1 VDTENF
7 EKSKTKKVGYRN
19 PPEHSRFQKGKS
31 GNPTGRPKGT
41 LNVATVV
48 ARTLQEKVAV
58 NENGKRRAVTKLEAA
73 FRKLT
78 NKAITGDLRAVQL
91 LATLARSAEE
101 REVPEAASDRSLD
114 ETEDKVFSEILK
126 RIEAARKGET
136 DETVTK

>member
-1 VDTENF
+1 
-7 EKSKTKKVGYRN
+7 
-19 PPEHSRFQKGKS
+19 
-31 GNPTGRPKGT
+31 
-41 LNVATVV
+41 
-48 ARTLQEKVAV
+48 
-58 NENGKRRAVTKLEAA
+58 
-73 FRKLT
+73 
-78 NKAITGDLRAVQL
+78 VQL

>member
-1 VDTENF
+1 MDTEDF
-7 EKSKTKKVGYRN
+7 EKGKTKRVGYCN
-19 PPEHSRFQKGKS
+19 PPAHSRFEKGKS

-48 ARTLQEKVAV
+48 ARTLQEKVV
-58 NENGKRRAVTKLEAA
+58 VRENGKRRTVTKLEAA
-73 FRKLT
+73 LLQLT
-78 NKAITGDLRAVQL
+78 NKAAAGDLRAVQL

-114 ETEDKVFSEILK
+114 ETEDKVFVEILK